1 MDQTDRM
8 ISLQFDWGRERKE
21 VSSIFIGTSPE
32 FELALYTLCF
42 VAGAEVT
49 LTLPRMSRAGFHVSA
64 GRACSG
70 FLPIHPLSLR
80 GHGPERAR
88 MLAISPDLSHQNLQ

>member
-21 VSSIFIGTSPE
+21 VSSIFVGTSPE

-49 LTLPRMSRAGFHVSA
+49 RTLSR
-64 GRACSG
+64 RAQ
-70 FLPIHPLSLR
+70 
-80 GHGPERAR
+80 A
-88 MLAISPDLSHQNLQ
+88 

>member
-1 MDQTDRM
+1 MPFRHDGEHAEVDQTDRM

-49 LTLPRMSRAGFHVSA
+49 LMLPRTAQASV
-64 GRACSG
+64 
-70 FLPIHPLSLR
+70 LPD
-80 GHGPERAR
+80 GPGVNPCPST
-88 MLAISPDLSHQNLQ
+88 I